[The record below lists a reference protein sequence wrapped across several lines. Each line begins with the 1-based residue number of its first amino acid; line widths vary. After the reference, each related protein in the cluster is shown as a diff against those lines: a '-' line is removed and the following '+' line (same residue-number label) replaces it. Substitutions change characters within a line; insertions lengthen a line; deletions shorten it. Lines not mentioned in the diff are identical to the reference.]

1 MHLNKLKY
9 SVLLQE
15 IGIAGIYGNIST
27 LNLSHN
33 LLHDDDF
40 ILIINQLKRLPDSP
54 NYVLN
59 FSYNMITDK
68 GIEIYSN
75 ALLLWNKNQLKTLN
89 LSCIYIIILILFV

>member
-1 MHLNKLKY
+1 MHLSKLKY
-9 SVLLQE
+9 SVMLQE

-40 ILIINQLKRLPDSP
+40 ILIINQLKRLPDCS
-54 NYVLN
+54 NYVLD

-68 GIEIYSN
+68 GIEMYSN
-75 ALLLWNKNQLKTLN
+75 ALLLWNISQLKTLN
-89 LSCIYIIILILFV
+89 LSCIIIIFILFL